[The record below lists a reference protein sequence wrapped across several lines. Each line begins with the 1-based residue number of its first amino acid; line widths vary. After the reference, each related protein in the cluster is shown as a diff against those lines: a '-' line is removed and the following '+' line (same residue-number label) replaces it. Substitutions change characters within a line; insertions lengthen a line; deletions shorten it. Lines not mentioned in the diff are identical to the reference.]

1 MSKILKLLSF
11 ALFVFI
17 YNLTAQQPER
27 HEIIAA
33 YVFNF
38 AKNIQWQNENLI
50 NAFNFVLLGNDSKLE
65 NELSKLAR
73 TKTLRNKPIT
83 FKMVNEI
90 NKIGNAHLLFMTKN
104 EELKLPNVYDF
115 IEGKN
120 ILLVTDSY
128 QDKRLI
134 MLNLFQ
140 TASGNILFE
149 INKANIIN
157 QKLLALPDMILLGGT
172 EIDIA
177 ELYREGQQNLR
188 ILQKEIE
195 KIEKTLNELQNEINI
210 KTKQIEQQS
219 SDLVFQANEI
229 EQKQLI
235 LKEHEKQIEV
245 YKNEIEKQLKEIKA
259 KQKLFSSTNEELEK
273 QKEELKTGYETL
285 NELNKKISVQ
295 SRDLENKSEQIEQQ
309 QNIQFFLIIIL
320 MLAVSLALIFYMWY
334 KNKNR
339 MANLLE
345 QKVALRTS
353 ELKKLNDELEHRV
366 NLRTQELQK
375 TTFDLSLTTNKL
387 KESNSELTKEI
398 ESRKQIEKSLVESEK
413 RLEDILN
420 YAPILVYMY
429 DKNIKYVFVNKE
441 FERLSG
447 LKFEEIINKT
457 DAELFP
463 QHRAER
469 NIRQINKVLETKQS
483 QVFENESQK
492 QDGTHYF
499 VDILFPILDNN
510 NEIYSICGWS
520 IDITDR
526 KRSEEVLKDAK
537 EKAESADRL
546 KSAFLATMSHELR
559 TPLNSIIGFTGILMK
574 GIAGPLNDE
583 QMKQLGMA
591 KGSAQHL
598 LALINDVLDI
608 SKIESGQLIVAK
620 HKFDFP
626 MMLKRVVESVRPLA
640 EKKKLDLI
648 LNIDS
653 QIKEVISDERRVGQI
668 FLNLINNAIK
678 FTETGSVKVNSN
690 LQNGNI
696 VTQILDTGIG
706 IKIEDLDKLFKPFSQ
721 VDIGI
726 TRNHEGTGL
735 GLSISQRLAE
745 KLDGKIT
752 VESKFGAGSIFTVTL
767 PIN

>member
-1 MSKILKLLSF
+1 MNKIL
-11 ALFVFI
+11 
-17 YNLTAQQPER
+17 NLTFCFVILFIVNIKPQQPER
-27 HEIIAA
+27 HEVIAA
-33 YVFNF
+33 YIYNF
-38 AKNIQWQNENLI
+38 AKNIQWQNENSI
-50 NAFNFVLLGNDSKLE
+50 NTFNFVLLGSDSKLE
-65 NELSKLAR
+65 NELTNLAR
-73 TKTLRNKPIT
+73 TKTLREKPIN
-83 FKMVNEI
+83 FKKINEI
-90 NKIGNAHLLFMTKN
+90 NQIGNAHLVFMTKN

-120 ILLVTDSY
+120 ILLITDSY

-140 TASGNILFE
+140 TAAGNILFE

-172 EIDIA
+172 EIDVA

-195 KIEKTLNELQNEINI
+195 KIERTLNELQKEIDI

-229 EQKQLI
+229 EQKQII
-235 LKEHEKQIEV
+235 LKEQEAKIEV
-245 YKNEIEKQLKEIKA
+245 YKAEIEKQLKEIEA
-259 KQKLFSSTNEELEK
+259 KQKLFSDTNRELEK
-273 QKEELKTGYETL
+273 QKEELKSGYEIL
-285 NELNKKISVQ
+285 NDLNKKISAQ
-295 SRDLENKSEQIEQQ
+295 SKELINKSEQIEQQ
-309 QNIQFFLIIIL
+309 QNIQVFLIIIL
-320 MLAVSLALIFYMWY
+320 MLAVALALIFYMWY

-339 MANLLE
+339 VANLLE

-387 KESNSELTKEI
+387 KESNNELTKEI
-398 ESRKQIEKSLVESEK
+398 ESRKQIEKSLIESEK

-429 DKNIKYVFVNKE
+429 DLEGKYIFVNKE
-441 FERLSG
+441 FERLSS
-447 LKFEEIINKT
+447 LKFEEMVNKKDT
-457 DAELFP
+457 ELFQP
-463 QHRAER
+463 HRAER
-469 NIRQINKVLETKQS
+469 NIRQINKVLETKHS
-483 QVFENESQK
+483 QIFENESIK
-492 QDGTHYF
+492 PDGTHYF
-499 VDILFPILDNN
+499 VDILFPIFDNN
-510 NEIYSICGWS
+510 NEIYSVCGWS

-526 KRSEEVLKDAK
+526 KRSEEVLKEAK

-648 LNIDS
+648 LNIDG
-653 QIKEVISDERRVGQI
+653 QIKELVSDERRVGQI

-678 FTETGSVKVNSN
+678 FTETGSVKVISN

-696 VTQILDTGIG
+696 VTQIIDTGIG
-706 IKIEDLDKLFKPFSQ
+706 IKEEDLDKLFKPFSQ

-745 KLDGKIT
+745 KLNGKII
-752 VESKFGAGSIFTVTL
+752 VESKFGSGSIFTLTL
-767 PIN
+767 PNN